1 MGLEAGTTRN
11 LNRKFLLLGGGVFF
25 WVSGFDFFC
34 MLVVTFLFLQVWSI
48 LIKISVE
55 GQAFL
60 ERKEK
65 GDQINL
71 GILQ

>member
-1 MGLEAGTTRN
+1 M
-11 LNRKFLLLGGGVFF
+11 FF